1 MIIIE
6 KDNISDVYEELLN
19 KLQKQ
24 EIVGNTKE
32 INNCCLIV
40 HNPTLTNFYLPN
52 RKISEKYANAEL
64 EWYWSGDNSC
74 ENIGKYAKMW
84 LQLSDD
90 GKTNNSAYGYILEK
104 KYGFDQIQQIIELLK
119 KDPNSRRAVLNIS
132 DPSINRITTKDMQC
146 TIALQFLIR
155 NNELQMTV
163 YMRSNDVYFGL
174 PYDYIYFVSIGQ
186 YIANKLN
193 INFGL
198 YTHHA
203 TSLHMY
209 LRDVDKFVKH
219 NQITNIDIN
228 SIIRRNYEK

>member
-104 KYGFDQIQQIIELLK
+104 KIWI
-119 KDPNSRRAVLNIS
+119 
-132 DPSINRITTKDMQC
+132 
-146 TIALQFLIR
+146 
-155 NNELQMTV
+155 
-163 YMRSNDVYFGL
+163 
-174 PYDYIYFVSIGQ
+174 
-186 YIANKLN
+186 
-193 INFGL
+193 
-198 YTHHA
+198 
-203 TSLHMY
+203 
-209 LRDVDKFVKH
+209 
-219 NQITNIDIN
+219 
-228 SIIRRNYEK
+228 

>member
-1 MIIIE
+1 
-6 KDNISDVYEELLN
+6 
-19 KLQKQ
+19 
-24 EIVGNTKE
+24 
-32 INNCCLIV
+32 
-40 HNPTLTNFYLPN
+40 
-52 RKISEKYANAEL
+52 
-64 EWYWSGDNSC
+64 
-74 ENIGKYAKMW
+74 
-84 LQLSDD
+84 
-90 GKTNNSAYGYILEK
+90 
-104 KYGFDQIQQIIELLK
+104 
-119 KDPNSRRAVLNIS
+119 
-132 DPSINRITTKDMQC
+132 MQC

>member
-174 PYDYIYFVSIGQ
+174 PYDYIYFVSVGQ